1 MSTTNNSVTP
11 TSTEKQSPKNI
22 KNLIIG
28 LLIAGILVMGGFM
41 IFNHSQND
49 QYLKTQETEL
59 AKVTS
64 EKSDIQSSFDAS
76 LARLDSMATT
86 NTALQTQLSEKDNEI
101 AKMKTE
107 IRGILNKRN
116 ASSSELQR
124 AKKLIAQLNGE
135 INSLQEQIAF
145 LTSENDSLKFEREEL
160 RAERV
165 TLIRNLDST
174 AVVNTNLTKKVDVAS
189 TLNASNI
196 SITPIKVKNNGKEK
210 VKTVAKRVDK
220 LVVSFDV
227 RNRIIQSGTTDLYVI
242 VIDPDGNA
250 VTDAAGSGTFT
261 TREEGE
267 KSFTAK
273 LPVDLETSKTKNV
286 EFGFAPGNHFKQGS
300 YIIKIYQNGFLIGQG
315 KQDLR
320 KGGLFS

>member
-1 MSTTNNSVTP
+1 MNTSNNPVTIQ
-11 TSTEKQSPKNI
+11 EKESPKNI

-49 QYLKTQETEL
+49 QFIKTQETEL
-59 AKVTS
+59 AKVTT
-64 EKSDIQSSFDAS
+64 EKSDIQASFDAS

-86 NTALQTQLSEKDNEI
+86 NTDLQRKLSEKDNEI

-107 IRGILNKRN
+107 IRGILNNKN
-116 ASSSELQR
+116 ASASELKR
-124 AKKLIAQLNGE
+124 AKTLIAQLNGQ
-135 INSLQEQIAF
+135 INTMQEQIAF
-145 LTSENDSLKFEREEL
+145 LTNENDSLKYEREVL
-160 RAERV
+160 KAEKV
-165 TLIRNLDST
+165 VLIRHLDST
-174 AVVNTNLTKKVDVAS
+174 SEVNTNLTQKVDVGS

-227 RNRIIQSGTTDLYVI
+227 RNRIIQSGSTDLYVI
-242 VIDPDGNA
+242 VIGPDGKP

-273 LPVDLETSKTKNV
+273 LPVDLETAKTKNV
-286 EFGFAPGNHFKQGS
+286 EFGFAPAQHFKQGS

>member
-1 MSTTNNSVTP
+1 MNTPNNSVT
-11 TSTEKQSPKNI
+11 TQAKESPKNI

-28 LLIAGILVMGGFM
+28 LLVAGTLVMGGFM
-41 IFNHSQND
+41 IYNHSQDD
-49 QYLKTQETEL
+49 QQLNNQQTEL
-59 AKVTS
+59 AKVTT
-64 EKSDIQSSFDAS
+64 EKSDIQASFDAS

-86 NTALQTQLSEKDNEI
+86 NTDLQTKLSERDNEI

-107 IRGILNKRN
+107 IRSILNKRN
-116 ASSSELQR
+116 ASSSELAR

-135 INSLQEQIAF
+135 INTLQEQIAF
-145 LTSENDSLKFEREEL
+145 LTSENDSLKYERETL
-160 RAERV
+160 KAERV
-165 TLIRNLDST
+165 VLIRNLDST
-174 AVVNTNLTKKVDVAS
+174 TEVNTNLTLKVDVGS

-196 SITPIKVKNNGKEK
+196 SITPIKIKNNGKEK
-210 VKTVAKRVDK
+210 VKTVAKKVDK

-227 RNRIIQSGTTDLYVI
+227 NNRIIQPGTTDLYV
-242 VIDPDGNA
+242 VVVDPDGKPI
-250 VTDAAGSGTFT
+250 TDAPGSGTFT
-261 TREEGE
+261 TREEGD

-273 LPVDLETSKTKNV
+273 LPVDLETAKKKNV
-286 EFGFAPGNHFKQGS
+286 EFGFAPGEHFKQGS

>member
-1 MSTTNNSVTP
+1 MNTTNNSVT
-11 TSTEKQSPKNI
+11 TQDKESPKNI

-28 LLIAGILVMGGFM
+28 LLVAGILVMGGFM

-49 QYLKTQETEL
+49 QFLQTKETEL
-59 AKVTS
+59 AKVTT
-64 EKSDIQSSFDAS
+64 EKSDVQASFDAS

-86 NTALQTQLSEKDNEI
+86 NTNLQTKLSEKDNEI

-107 IRGILNKRN
+107 IRGILNNKN
-116 ASSSELQR
+116 ASASELQR
-124 AKKLIAQLNGE
+124 AKKLIAQLNGQ
-135 INSLQEQIAF
+135 INTMQEQIAF
-145 LTSENDSLKFEREEL
+145 LTSENDSLKYEREGL
-160 RAERV
+160 RAEKV
-165 TLIRNLDST
+165 VLIRNLDST
-174 AVVNTNLTKKVDVAS
+174 KEVNTNLTQKVDVGS

-196 SITPIKVKNNGKEK
+196 IITPIKIKNNGKEK

-227 RNRIIQSGTTDLYVI
+227 RNRIIQPGSTDLYVI
-242 VIDPDGNA
+242 VVGPDGKA

-273 LPVDLETSKTKNV
+273 LPVTLETSKTKNV
-286 EFGFAPGNHFKQGS
+286 EFGFAPGEHFKQGS

-315 KQDLR
+315 KQDLK

>member
-1 MSTTNNSVTP
+1 MNTTENSVT
-11 TSTEKQSPKNI
+11 TTEKKSPQNI

-28 LLIAGILVMGGFM
+28 LLVAGILVMGGFM
-41 IFNHSQND
+41 IFNNSQND
-49 QYLKTQETEL
+49 EYLTKQESEL
-59 AKVTS
+59 AKVTT
-64 EKSDIQSSFDAS
+64 EKSDLQSSFDAS

-86 NTALQTQLSEKDNEI
+86 NTDLQTKLSERDNEI

-107 IRGILNKRN
+107 IRSILNNKN
-116 ASSSELQR
+116 ASSSELKR
-124 AKKLIAQLNGE
+124 AKTLIAQLNSE
-135 INSLQEQIAF
+135 INTMQEQIAF
-145 LTSENDSLKFEREEL
+145 LTSENDSLKYEREEL
-160 RAERV
+160 KAERI

-174 AVVNTNLTKKVDVAS
+174 VDVNSTLSNKVDIAS

-227 RNRIIQSGTTDLYVI
+227 RIRIIQPGTTDLYVV
-242 VIDPDGNA
+242 VIDPDGKA

-286 EFGFAPGNHFKQGS
+286 EFGFAPGDHFKQGN

-315 KQDLR
+315 KQELR

>member
-1 MSTTNNSVTP
+1 MNTTDNSVTP
-11 TSTEKQSPKNI
+11 TEKESPKNI

-28 LLIAGILVMGGFM
+28 LLIVGILVMGGFL

-49 QYLKTQETEL
+49 QYLQTQETEL
-59 AKVTS
+59 AKATT
-64 EKSDIQSSFDAS
+64 EKSDIQTSFDAS

-86 NTALQTQLSEKDNEI
+86 NTDLQTELTGKDNEI

-135 INSLQEQIAF
+135 INTMQEQIAF
-145 LTSENDSLKFEREEL
+145 LTSENDSLKYEREEL
-160 RAERV
+160 KAERV
-165 TLIRNLDST
+165 TMIRNLDST
-174 AVVNTNLTKKVDVAS
+174 ADVNTNLANKVDVAS

-220 LVVSFDV
+220 LIVSFDV
-227 RNRIIQSGTTDLYVI
+227 RNRIIQSGTTDLYVV
-242 VIDPDGNA
+242 VIGPDGKA

-261 TREEGE
+261 TRDEGD

-273 LPVDLETSKTKNV
+273 LPVDLKTAKTKNV
-286 EFGFAPGNHFKQGS
+286 EFGFAPGEHFKEGD

-315 KQDLR
+315 KQKLR

>member
-1 MSTTNNSVTP
+1 MNTTNNSVST
-11 TSTEKQSPKNI
+11 TEKDSKNNI
-22 KNLIIG
+22 KNIIIG
-28 LLIAGILVMGGFM
+28 LLVAGILVMGGFM
-41 IFNHSQND
+41 IFNQSQKND
-49 QYLKTQETEL
+49 YVKTQETEL
-59 AKVTS
+59 AKTTS
-64 EKSDIQSSFDAS
+64 EKSELQTSFDAS

-86 NTALQTQLSEKDNEI
+86 NTNLQTQLSERDNEI

-107 IRGILNKRN
+107 IRSILNKRN

-135 INSLQEQIAF
+135 INTMQEQIAL
-145 LTSENDSLKFEREEL
+145 LTSENDSLKYEREEM
-160 RAERV
+160 RAERT

-174 AVVNTNLTKKVDVAS
+174 TVVNANLANKVDVAS

-196 SITPIKVKNNGKEK
+196 VITPIKVKNNGKEK

-227 RNRIIQSGTTDLYVI
+227 KNRIIQSGTTDLYVI
-242 VIDPDGNA
+242 IIGPDGKA
-250 VTDAAGSGTFT
+250 VTDAPGSGTFT
-261 TREEGE
+261 TRDEGE

-273 LPVDLETSKTKNV
+273 LPVTLETSKTKNV
-286 EFGFAPGNHFKQGS
+286 EFGFAPGENFKQGS

-315 KQDLR
+315 KQELR

>member
-1 MSTTNNSVTP
+1 MNTSNNSVT
-11 TSTEKQSPKNI
+11 TQEKESPKNI

-28 LLIAGILVMGGFM
+28 LLVAGILVMGGFM

-49 QYLKTQETEL
+49 QYLKTQETEI
-59 AKVTS
+59 AKVTT
-64 EKSDIQSSFDAS
+64 EKSDIQASFDAS
-76 LARLDSMATT
+76 LARLDSMTTT
-86 NTALQTQLSEKDNEI
+86 NTELQTKLSEKDNEI

-107 IRGILNKRN
+107 IRGILNNKN
-116 ASSSELQR
+116 ASASELQR

-135 INSLQEQIAF
+135 INTMQEQIAF
-145 LTSENDSLKFEREEL
+145 LTSENDSLKYEREEL

-174 AVVNTNLTKKVDVAS
+174 KDVNTNLTSKVDVGS

-196 SITPIKVKNNGKEK
+196 LITPIKIKNNGKEK

-227 RNRIIQSGTTDLYVI
+227 RNRIIQSGSTDLYVI
-242 VIDPDGNA
+242 VIGPDGKA

-286 EFGFAPGNHFKQGS
+286 EFGFAPGEHFKQGS